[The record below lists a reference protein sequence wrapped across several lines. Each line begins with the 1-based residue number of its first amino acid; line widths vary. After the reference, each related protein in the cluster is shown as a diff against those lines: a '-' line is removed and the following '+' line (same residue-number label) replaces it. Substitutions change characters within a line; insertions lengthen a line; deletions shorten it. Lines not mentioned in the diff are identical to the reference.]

1 MAETI
6 QEQISIRESS
16 MKPSNSEKMSF
27 SVADEL
33 IKYKELLD
41 VGVISQ
47 EEFDKKNNNYWI
59 LINSPCVA

>member
-1 MAETI
+1 
-6 QEQISIRESS
+6 EQISIRESS

-47 EEFDKKNNNYWI
+47 EEFDKKKQQLLDI
-59 LINSPCVA
+59 D

>member
-16 MKPSNSEKMSF
+16 MKPSNSGKMSF
-27 SVADEL
+27 FVADEL

-41 VGVISQ
+41 VEVISQ
-47 EEFDKKNNNYWI
+47 EEFDKKKQQLLDI
-59 LINSPCVA
+59 D

>member
-1 MAETI
+1 
-6 QEQISIRESS
+6 
-16 MKPSNSEKMSF
+16 MSF

-47 EEFDKKNNNYWI
+47 EEFDKKTTIIGY
-59 LINSPCVA
+59 